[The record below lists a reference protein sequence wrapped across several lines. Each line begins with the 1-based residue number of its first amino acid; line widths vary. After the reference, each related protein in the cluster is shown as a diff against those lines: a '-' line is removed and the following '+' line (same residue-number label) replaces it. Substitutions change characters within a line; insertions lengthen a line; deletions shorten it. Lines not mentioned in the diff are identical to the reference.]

1 MSGGSISIPAGD
13 TLTVGGDIDQS
24 GGTVDANGGTV
35 SVAGAY
41 NETGGT
47 VDANGGTVS
56 VAGAYNETGGTVD
69 ANGGTVSVAGAYKE
83 TGGAVT
89 LESGNITAD
98 GGYQLAYDSYLS
110 GGGQVTA
117 NVTNAGFVNADGTSP
132 LAVVGAYTQT
142 TGYTTVAAG
151 SALSVSGELDEQ
163 GGFLFLLNGNLEAD
177 GGYQIESAAVLI
189 GSGQITA
196 DVTNA
201 GTITV
206 GVADDMG
213 LLHGVANLT
222 TLANSAAGVLGN
234 FTQTGGVLN
243 VQIAGASSYDAV
255 SVAGTAALGGTLN
268 VQMLNYFTPTGGQWF
283 DLVQGL
289 SSGQFA
295 VLNVP
300 TFSGLTLEPETNA
313 AGNPGFS
320 LWAADTTWTSV
331 TPTSSSGAYDPNSTA
346 GQPVTFTA
354 TVYGGYGATPTGWVQ
369 FYDGTAL
376 LGTAWVTAVSLEPD
390 NVQMEAA
397 FTTADLTPGSHTI
410 TAVYLGDSVFAGST
424 SMVLTQTVQQN
435 MTGPSGPSGPAMGPS
450 GPVTGS
456 SGPTGMTG
464 PSGPSGDTGPS
475 GPTGGAGPSG
485 PDY

>member
-1 MSGGSISIPAGD
+1 MWRWTPGATVAFDGGMEQD
-13 TLTVGGDIDQS
+13 
-24 GGTVDANGGTV
+24 GGTVTDAGTII
-35 SVAGAY
+35 VAGDYAE
-41 NETGGT
+41 NAGSVTLSAGIVDAANIDVDAGAVFSGDGA
-47 VDANGGTVS
+47 VDANVNNAGEVDTDASGNPLAVSGAYTQTAGVTNVAAGSDLTVS
-56 VAGAYNETGGTVD
+56 GALDEQ
-69 ANGGTVSVAGAYKE
+69 
-83 TGGAVT
+83 GGAVNLLDGS
-89 LESGNITAD
+89 LEAD

-117 NVTNAGFVNADGTSP
+117 DVTNAGIVNANGTSP

-142 TGYTTVAAG
+142 TGYTTVADG
-151 SALSVSGELDEQ
+151 SALSVSGALDEQ

-222 TLANSAAGVLGN
+222 TLANSAAGVSGN

-243 VQIAGASSYDAV
+243 VQIAGASSYDVV

-268 VQMLNYFTPTGGQWF
+268 VQMLNYFTPSGGQWF

-295 VLNVP
+295 LLNVP

-320 LWAADTTWTSV
+320 LWAADTTWTYL
-331 TPTSSSGAYDPNSTA
+331 TPTSSSGAYDPISTA

-354 TVYGGYGATPTGWVQ
+354 TVYGGFGATPTGWVHPTM
-369 FYDGTAL
+369 GRCWGP
-376 LGTAWVTAVSLEPD
+376 LG
-390 NVQMEAA
+390 
-397 FTTADLTPGSHTI
+397 
-410 TAVYLGDSVFAGST
+410 
-424 SMVLTQTVQQN
+424 
-435 MTGPSGPSGPAMGPS
+435 
-450 GPVTGS
+450 
-456 SGPTGMTG
+456 
-464 PSGPSGDTGPS
+464 
-475 GPTGGAGPSG
+475 
-485 PDY
+485 